1 MSTPDPRHYTKL
13 MNGNYVEK
21 SLLGTVER
29 IYDEFGDKVKIMYLD
44 QPGEGLAE
52 EPWII
57 CEWVEATQNWEKI
70 FGAWE
75 MDDRVL
81 YRLRELDMLGKNAA
95 ELIKKIEAA
104 EKEFYG
110 KPRKEYDEW
119 RKNEAIPMIA
129 AAFKSD
135 KTFTFRNENGD
146 LVKLHG

>member
-1 MSTPDPRHYTKL
+1 MQTPDPRHYTKL

-21 SLLGTVER
+21 KLYATVDR

-57 CEWVEATQNWEKI
+57 CEWVQQTQSWEKI

-81 YRLRELDMLGKNAA
+81 WKLRELDMQGKKAA
-95 ELIKKIEAA
+95 DVIKKIEAA

-110 KPRKEYDEW
+110 KSQQEYDEW
-119 RKNEAIPMIA
+119 RKNEAVPLIA

-135 KTFTFRNENGD
+135 KTFTFKNEDGKT
-146 LVKLHG
+146 VKLHG